1 MIYDLRCFG
10 LQDGYVVYE
19 HTLPGLG
26 GGTVM
31 LAMPLTVGSGLP
43 VVSAENSLRGWLSPI
58 FLKQS
63 IRIIYSHR
71 IELTGLAGDARCW
84 HDLLP

>member
-1 MIYDLRCFG
+1 MIYVAL
-10 LQDGYVVYE
+10 VYRMA
-19 HTLPGLG
+19 TLSMSTHCQAW

-58 FLKQS
+58 SLKQS
-63 IRIIYSHR
+63 IRIIYFT
-71 IELTGLAGDARCW
+71 E
-84 HDLLP
+84 